1 MKGAELCKLSS
12 ETYDGYLRWVFLKP
26 GFHMIATIAAVAEK
40 IVSVIVAI
48 DMIAA
53 IATNPW
59 RVVSI

>member
-26 GFHMIATIAAVAEK
+26 GFHMISTIAAVAEK

>member
-26 GFHMIATIAAVAEK
+26 CFHMIATTAAVAEK

-48 DMIAA
+48 DMTAA
-53 IATNPW
+53 IATIPGE
-59 RVVSI
+59 